1 MSNLSGKAARHT
13 AVLGSGTMGSQIAL
27 SLALGGMTVS
37 LWGRR
42 AASLAAAQEHIEA
55 DLAYMI
61 EVGLVTA
68 EHDQILGRIKTGED
82 LAEAVSKANF
92 VLEAIVEDLGQKQ
105 QLLAQAENDA
115 SAETI
120 FSSTTSALSATA
132 LQGALNR
139 PERFAIAH
147 YAQPGHLVRLV
158 EVVPGKQTAEETTR
172 FVIDLLTQCGK
183 CPVPCPDIPGFLW
196 ARIQHAI
203 LREFVSLVSQG
214 LVTPEVCDTVLKEG
228 YAVRLPAMGCFEHA
242 DLAGLDL
249 IDSKA
254 ARAVWADLSNVTTPT
269 ETMIGELKGQGH
281 LGMRSGQGFYD
292 WTERDPEAFKR
303 NRDEEI
309 VRRMLIQAG
318 GEVQPPIL
326 NTDPKGF

>member
-1 MSNLSGKAARHT
+1 MSNIAGRSGQQAAI
-13 AVLGSGTMGSQIAL
+13 LGSGTMGGQIAL
-27 SLALGGMTVS
+27 SLALGGLKVS

-42 AASLAAAQEHIEA
+42 ATSLIEVQQRIET

-61 EVGLVTA
+61 EVGLVSA
-68 EHDQILGRIKTGED
+68 NPEEILDRIKTTED
-82 LAEAVSKANF
+82 LMEAVTNATF
-92 VLEAIVEDLGQKQ
+92 VLEAIVEDLSQKQ
-105 QLLAQAENDA
+105 QLLAQVEKHVSDT
-115 SAETI
+115 TI
-120 FSSTTSALSATA
+120 LSSTTSALSATA
-132 LQGALNR
+132 LQSALKH

-158 EVVPGKQTAEETTR
+158 EVVPGKQTSEETTQ
-172 FVIDLLTQCGK
+172 FVIDLLQQCGK
-183 CPVPCPDIPGFLW
+183 SPVPCPDIPGFLW

-203 LREFVSLVSQG
+203 LREFVSLVGQG

-249 IDSKA
+249 IDSEA
-254 ARAVWADLSNVTTPT
+254 ARAVWADLSNVTSPAD
-269 ETMIGELKGQGH
+269 TMIGELKQSGQ

-292 WTERDPEAFKR
+292 WTVRDSEAFKR

-318 GEVQPPIL
+318 GEVHPPQQ
-326 NTDPKGF
+326 N